1 MHNTPEQNQA
11 FRNAFDATNAR
22 YKAFDAYCTK
32 METIKA
38 HLSTMGIVNYTTQP
52 ANGCTMVSY
61 GRVVAYYYVD
71 GDQVVDVIY
80 D

>member
-11 FRNAFDATNAR
+11 FREAFDATNAR
-22 YKAFDAYCTK
+22 YKAFDAHCTK

-38 HLSTMGIVNYTTQP
+38 HLATLGITDYTTSP
-52 ANGCTMVSY
+52 ANGCTMVCY
-61 GRVVAYYYVD
+61 GRVVAYYYVN
-71 GDQVVDVIY
+71 GDTITDVIY

>member
-22 YKAFDAYCTK
+22 WKAAVAHEKKMGVIAAYL
-32 METIKA
+32 A
-38 HLSTMGIVNYTTQP
+38 TMGITDYTTQP

-61 GRVVAYYYVD
+61 GRVVAYYYVKD
-71 GDQVVDVIY
+71 DEVVDVIY